1 VDKQHTA
8 ETLRTRLLEVIGR
21 TGLSRSAFARKVGL
35 DRSTLSQLLAP
46 SAVRLPRVETLA
58 AIAVSEQVRVDW
70 LIGLTEQGEKGTDIL
85 EQSLEVEPSGHSP
98 SDACLARWRS
108 EALGYK
114 IRHVPATL
122 PDLMKT
128 DAVLDYEYR
137 SRAVVDVD
145 QRRAHTQGSLEYQRR
160 PETDTEV
167 CTPRQSMVALAR
179 GEGLWE
185 DLSREQR
192 RDQLDHMIRLS
203 RELYPTFR
211 WFLYDARAVFS
222 APLTIFGP
230 RRAVLYVGQRYFVF
244 NSVAHIR
251 ILTGHFDG
259 LIRMAA
265 VQASS
270 IWDWLAELRDTV

>member
-1 VDKQHTA
+1 
-8 ETLRTRLLEVIGR
+8 
-21 TGLSRSAFARKVGL
+21 
-35 DRSTLSQLLAP
+35 
-46 SAVRLPRVETLA
+46 
-58 AIAVSEQVRVDW
+58 
-70 LIGLTEQGEKGTDIL
+70 
-85 EQSLEVEPSGHSP
+85 
-98 SDACLARWRS
+98 
-108 EALGYK
+108 
-114 IRHVPATL
+114 
-122 PDLMKT
+122 
-128 DAVLDYEYR
+128 
-137 SRAVVDVD
+137 
-145 QRRAHTQGSLEYQRR
+145 
-160 PETDTEV
+160 
-167 CTPRQSMVALAR
+167 MVALAR